1 MIIPCIS
8 SAGDVEAL
16 LSLKE
21 CCMDLLP
28 AMNTADEVQQ
38 YDAEYGNLAK
48 VHCRASLLHLLSLVA
63 VTPLLASCTEMSP
76 YAI

>member
-1 MIIPCIS
+1 MMYCFAA
-8 SAGDVEAL
+8 AGDVEDL
-16 LSLKE
+16 QSLRE
-21 CCMDLLP
+21 CSMDLLP
-28 AMNTADEVQQ
+28 AKNTADEVQQ

-63 VTPLLASCTEMSP
+63 VTPLLATYTEMSP